1 MEAAMQDD
9 PTNHPTGPAGSLERR
24 EEFLVSSINSDPE
37 AGSQRL
43 KEFEDIARNETEA
56 DVLKTI
62 DNGKVLRT
70 VVVSCTPA
78 LAQLLALRFPDLIIE
93 RNQPLQMF

>member
-1 MEAAMQDD
+1 MQDD
-9 PTNHPTGPAGSLERR
+9 PMNHLTGPAGSLERR
-24 EEFLVSSINSDPE
+24 EEFLVSSSDSDLQT
-37 AGSQRL
+37 GGQRL

-56 DVLKTI
+56 EVLKTI
-62 DNGKVLRT
+62 DNGQVLRT

-78 LAQLLALRFPDLIIE
+78 LAQQLAVRFPDLTIE

>member
-1 MEAAMQDD
+1 MEGAMQED
-9 PTNHPTGPAGSLERR
+9 PMNHLTDQAGSQERR
-24 EEFLVSSINSDPE
+24 EEFLVSSGNSDLE
-37 AGSQRL
+37 TGGQRL
-43 KEFEDIARNETEA
+43 KEFEDIARNEPGA

-70 VVVSCTPA
+70 VVVSCTPT
-78 LAQLLALRFPDLIIE
+78 LAQQLAVRFPDLTIE

>member
-1 MEAAMQDD
+1 MQND
-9 PTNHPTGPAGSLERR
+9 PKNHLTDPVGPLERR
-24 EEFLVSSINSDPE
+24 EEFLVSSGNKDLD
-37 AGSQRL
+37 AGGQRL

-78 LAQLLALRFPDLIIE
+78 QALRLAARFPDLTIE

>member
-1 MEAAMQDD
+1 MEGAMQED
-9 PTNHPTGPAGSLERR
+9 PMNQLTDPAGSQERR
-24 EEFLVSSINSDPE
+24 EEFLVSSGNSDLE
-37 AGSQRL
+37 AGGQRL
-43 KEFEDIARNETEA
+43 KEFEDIARNEAGA
-56 DVLKTI
+56 DVLKAI

-78 LAQLLALRFPDLIIE
+78 LAQQLAVRFPDLTIE

>member
-1 MEAAMQDD
+1 MQND
-9 PTNHPTGPAGSLERR
+9 PMNHLTGPAGSPEKS
-24 EEFLVSSINSDPE
+24 EEFLVSSSNRDLQ
-37 AGSQRL
+37 AGGQRL
-43 KEFEDIARNETEA
+43 KEFEDIARLEAGA

-62 DNGKVLRT
+62 DNGRVLRT

-78 LAQLLALRFPDLIIE
+78 QALRLAARFPDLTIE